1 MDGPFNP
8 RQPPL
13 LPALYPILPTPN
25 HPLLMK
31 KLFSPRLL
39 LLAALAGAAPTVLL
53 AQKAIPAALPQ
64 APSTGG
70 LMPLSLPQAV
80 SYAIQN
86 KSTLLATR
94 LGEQTAR
101 ARVGEITSAGLP
113 QVNVGA
119 NVADNFKLQKSLVD
133 FGRFGGAPLQG
144 TTLTQSDIAKAQAG
158 NAVTLSPAYGEAP
171 KTGPTPFAFGL
182 QYAGSASASVS
193 QLLFDGSYLI
203 GLKAA
208 KVYEQLAKKQTQQ
221 AEIDVVEQVS
231 KAYYSTLVARSRL
244 NLLARNVQRLDTVLY
259 QTQKIYKA
267 GFAEKLDVD
276 RLRVQRNNLVVEQQ
290 KAQRLTEL
298 SLALLKFQ
306 MGLPQQQP
314 VQLTD
319 SLSAAVVDAGALRQR
334 LGVASLTTGGGPAG
348 TNALPGQPAIMPG
361 QENTAEQSRLDQQT
375 ALSGA
380 RPSQAAALNYN
391 NRIEFS
397 VLETQQA
404 LAGLDLSNRRAGAY
418 PRLLLSGAYGFTGS
432 DPTLGGLF
440 GFRGPNSRN
449 SAGFINQNWFGFGN
463 VGLSLQVPV
472 FDGFRR
478 KYQVQ
483 QGRIAQQTIERGFE
497 TLRQSIDLQDA
508 QSRATLVN
516 ALDVLDNQ
524 KANLD
529 LAADVS
535 RVTRIKFNAGVGSN
549 LEVITAETDLR
560 GAQTNYYGAVYDVLV
575 AKVDRDKATGELL
588 KK

>member
-1 MDGPFNP
+1 
-8 RQPPL
+8 
-13 LPALYPILPTPN
+13 
-25 HPLLMK
+25 MK
-31 KLFSPRLL
+31 KLFSPKLR
-39 LLAALAGAAPTVLL
+39 LLAALACAAPPAAW
-53 AQKAIPAALPQ
+53 AQAAPAALPQ
-64 APSTGG
+64 APPSGG
-70 LMPLSLPQAV
+70 VLPLSLPQAV
-80 SYAIQN
+80 SYAVQN
-86 KSTLLATR
+86 KSSLLATR
-94 LGEQTAR
+94 LAEQTAR
-101 ARVGEITSAGLP
+101 ARVGEIKSAGLP

-119 NVADNFKLQKSLVD
+119 NVANNFKLQRSLVD
-133 FGRFGGAPLQG
+133 FGRFGGPPLEG
-144 TTLTQSDIAKAQAG
+144 TRLTAGDIATAQAG
-158 NAVTLSPAYGEAP
+158 TPVTLSPAYGEAP
-171 KTGPTPFAFGL
+171 KTGPTPIAFGL

-208 KVYEQLAKKQTQQ
+208 KVYEQLAQKQSQQ
-221 AEIDVVEQVS
+221 AEIDVAEQVS

-244 NLLARNVQRLDTVLY
+244 TLLGRNVQRLDTVLY
-259 QTQKIYKA
+259 QTQQIFKA

-306 MGLPQQQP
+306 MGLPQQQA

-319 SLSAAVVDAGALRQR
+319 SLSTAVVDASALRQR
-334 LGVASLTTGGGPAG
+334 LGAASLVAGGGAAG
-348 TNALPGQPAIMPG
+348 TGALPGPPAAVPG
-361 QENTAEQSRLDQQT
+361 QAPAGEQNRLDQQT
-375 ALSGA
+375 ALGGA
-380 RPSQAAALNYN
+380 RPAQASAAINYN

-418 PRLLLSGAYGFTGS
+418 PRLLLTGAYGFTGS

-440 GFRGPNSRN
+440 GFRGPDSRN
-449 SAGFINQNWFGFGN
+449 GAGFINQNWFGFGN

-483 QGRIAQQTIERGFE
+483 QGRIQQQTIERGFE
-497 TLRQSIDLQDA
+497 TLRQSIDLQEA
-508 QSRATLVN
+508 QSRTTLAN
-516 ALDVLDNQ
+516 SLDVLDNQ

-529 LAADVS
+529 LAADVA

-560 GAQTNYYGAVYDVLV
+560 AAQTNYYGAVYDVLV
-575 AKVDRDKATGELL
+575 AKVDRDKATGELYAQA
-588 KK
+588 KKQ

>member
-1 MDGPFNP
+1 
-8 RQPPL
+8 
-13 LPALYPILPTPN
+13 
-25 HPLLMK
+25 MK
-31 KLFSPRLL
+31 KLLSPKLL
-39 LLAALAGAAPTVLL
+39 FLAALAGVAPTALL
-53 AQKAIPAALPQ
+53 AQTAPAALP
-64 APSTGG
+64 AALPNGG
-70 LMPLSLPQAV
+70 VMALSLPQAV
-80 SYAIQN
+80 SFAIQN
-86 KSTLLATR
+86 KSTLQATR
-94 LGEQTAR
+94 LAEQTAR
-101 ARVGEITSAGLP
+101 ARVGEIKSAGLP

-133 FGRFGGAPLQG
+133 FSRFGGAPLEG
-144 TTLTQSDIAKAQAG
+144 TKLTAQDIAAAQAG
-158 NAVTLSPAYGEAP
+158 TAVTLSPAYGEAP
-171 KTGPTPFAFGL
+171 QTGPTPLAFGL
-182 QYAGSASASVS
+182 RYAGSTSASVS

-208 KVYEQLAKKQTQQ
+208 KVYEQLAQKQTQQ

-244 NLLARNVQRLDTVLY
+244 SLLGRNVQRLDTVLN
-259 QTQKIYKA
+259 QTRKIFKA

-276 RLRVQRNNLVVEQQ
+276 RLQVQRNNLVVEQQ

-334 LGVASLTTGGGPAG
+334 LGAANFATGGGAAG
-348 TNALPGQPAIMPG
+348 TSALPGQPAAAPG
-361 QENTAEQSRLDQQT
+361 QANPDQNRADQQA
-375 ALSGA
+375 ALSGG
-380 RPSQAAALNYN
+380 RPAQVAAAANYN
-391 NRIEFS
+391 NRVEFS
-397 VLETQQA
+397 LLETQQA
-404 LAGLDLSNRRAGAY
+404 LAGLDIRNRRASAY
-418 PRLLLSGAYGFTGS
+418 PRLLLTGAYGFTGS
-432 DPTLGGLF
+432 DPTLGGLLE
-440 GFRGPNSRN
+440 FRGPNSRN
-449 SAGFINQNWFGFGN
+449 GAGFINQNWFGFGN
-463 VGLSLQVPV
+463 VGLTLQVPV

-483 QGRIAQQTIERGFE
+483 QGRIAQQAIEQGFN

-508 QSRATLVN
+508 QSRTSLVN

-529 LAADVS
+529 LAADVA

-549 LEVITAETDLR
+549 LEVITAETELR
-560 GAQTNYYGAVYDVLV
+560 AAQTNYYGAVYDVLV
-575 AKVDRDKATGELL
+575 AKVDRDKATGELYSQV